1 MIKALLDETNI
12 SPTTIIDELTE
23 CNVEPQGDGEK
34 GYINGVE
41 CYFDYWSNVMCL
53 AFVTAK
59 ELEQARPK
67 IEEEISSIREYT
79 EYIFI
84 KWHAKD
90 TSVIVKFSRRE
101 QDEENRF

>member
-12 SPTTIIDELTE
+12 SPTTIVDELTE

-67 IEEEISSIREYT
+67 IEEEIDSIRNNT
-79 EYIFI
+79 EYIYI
-84 KWHAKD
+84 KWHIKD
-90 TSVIVKFSRRE
+90 ASVIIRFYWRE
-101 QDEENRF
+101 EEDEED

>member
-67 IEEEISSIREYT
+67 IEEEIDSIRNNT
-79 EYIFI
+79 EYIYI
-84 KWHAKD
+84 KWHIKD
-90 TSVIVKFSRRE
+90 ASVIIRFYWRE
-101 QDEENRF
+101 EEDEED

>member
-1 MIKALLDETNI
+1 MIKAPLDEKNI
-12 SPTTIIDELTE
+12 SPTTIVDNLTE

-41 CYFDYWSNVMCL
+41 CLFDYWSNVMCL

-67 IEEEISSIREYT
+67 IEEEISSIREHT
-79 EYIFI
+79 EYIYI
-84 KWHAKD
+84 KWHIKD
-90 TSVIVKFSRRE
+90 TSVIIRFYWRE
-101 QDEENRF
+101 EDEEN

>member
-23 CNVEPQGDGEK
+23 CNVEPQGDKEK

-41 CYFDYWSNVMCL
+41 CLFDYWSNVMHITF
-53 AFVTAK
+53 ATAE

-67 IEEEISSIREYT
+67 IEEEISSIREHT
-79 EYIFI
+79 EYIYI
-84 KWHAKD
+84 KWHIKD
-90 TSVIVKFSRRE
+90 TSVIIKFYWRE
-101 QDEENRF
+101 EEDEEN

>member
-1 MIKALLDETNI
+1 MIKAPLDETNI
-12 SPTTIIDELTE
+12 SPTAIIDELTE

-67 IEEEISSIREYT
+67 IEEEISSIREHT
-79 EYIFI
+79 EYIYI
-84 KWHAKD
+84 KWHIKD
-90 TSVIVKFSRRE
+90 TSVIIKFYWRE
-101 QDEENRF
+101 EEDEEN

>member
-1 MIKALLDETNI
+1 MIKAPLDEKNI
-12 SPTTIIDELTE
+12 SPTTIIDELTD
-23 CNVEPQGDGEK
+23 CNAEPYGDGEK

-59 ELEQARPK
+59 EVEQARPK
-67 IEEEISSIREYT
+67 IEEEIDSIRKNT

-84 KWHAKD
+84 KWHIKD
-90 TSVIVKFSRRE
+90 ALVIIKFYWRE
-101 QDEENRF
+101 EEDEEN

>member
-59 ELEQARPK
+59 ELEQARQK
-67 IEEEISSIREYT
+67 IEEEISSIREHT
-79 EYIFI
+79 EYIYI
-84 KWHAKD
+84 KWYIKD
-90 TSVIVKFSRRE
+90 TSVIIRFYWRE
-101 QDEENRF
+101 EDEEN

>member
-1 MIKALLDETNI
+1 MIKAPLDETNI

-41 CYFDYWSNVMCL
+41 CYFDYWSNVMWL
-53 AFVTAK
+53 AFATAK

-67 IEEEISSIREYT
+67 IEEEIDSIRNNT
-79 EYIFI
+79 EYIYI
-84 KWHAKD
+84 KWHIKD
-90 TSVIVKFSRRE
+90 TSVIINCRSGGIE
-101 QDEENRF
+101 PPLQA